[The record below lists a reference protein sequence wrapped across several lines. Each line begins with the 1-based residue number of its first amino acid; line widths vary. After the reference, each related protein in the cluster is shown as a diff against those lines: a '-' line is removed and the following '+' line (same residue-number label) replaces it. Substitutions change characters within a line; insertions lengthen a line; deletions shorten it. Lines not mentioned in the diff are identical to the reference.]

1 VPFSRLLSSEKKQLS
16 TVHCQL
22 KIWGL
27 FIMNAVNRCFK
38 NIAIMTLALLIVC
51 AVPLTAL
58 AQTPRRIGGIFNRA
72 NRAYEQGDYQKAA
85 GLYRQILKEGYES
98 GNLYYNLGNCYY
110 KLKQKGRA
118 VLYYEKARRLI
129 PGDADLQTNLAY
141 VGRGTAAAQSLSNHL
156 AYLAPLDRLLTL
168 CSAGFFLLIIMI
180 IIAIVATGWVRDGNG
195 KFKLWWRV
203 LLSAVG
209 GVWLIGLLVTAFTW
223 IDHSQPRSVV
233 TGAGAT
239 VHYEPNTTSTVYYS
253 LPEGSRV
260 KILSVQSDWSMVQRA
275 DGKSG
280 WVQNDEVE
288 RI

>member
-1 VPFSRLLSSEKKQLS
+1 
-16 TVHCQL
+16 
-22 KIWGL
+22 
-27 FIMNAVNRCFK
+27 MNAVNRYFK
-38 NIAIMTLALLIVC
+38 NIAIMMLALLIVC
-51 AVPLTAL
+51 TVPLTAL
-58 AQTPRRIGGIFNRA
+58 AQTQQRIGEIFKLA

-85 GLYRQILKEGYES
+85 GLYRQVLGEGYES

-118 VLYYEKARRLI
+118 ILYYEKARRLI

-141 VGRGTAAAQSLSNHL
+141 VGRGTGATKSFSNPL

-168 CSAGFFLLIIMI
+168 CSAGFFLLIILI
-180 IIAIVATGWVRDGNG
+180 ITAMLATGWLKDAKG

-203 LLSAVG
+203 LTSAVG
-209 GVWLIGLLVTAFTW
+209 GVLLIGVVLTAFTW
-223 IDHSQPRSVV
+223 FDHAQPLSVV
-233 TGAGAT
+233 TGGA
-239 VHYEPNTTSTVYYS
+239 VARYEPNSTSTVYYS

-260 KILSVQSDWSMVQRA
+260 RILTTQPGWSMVQRA